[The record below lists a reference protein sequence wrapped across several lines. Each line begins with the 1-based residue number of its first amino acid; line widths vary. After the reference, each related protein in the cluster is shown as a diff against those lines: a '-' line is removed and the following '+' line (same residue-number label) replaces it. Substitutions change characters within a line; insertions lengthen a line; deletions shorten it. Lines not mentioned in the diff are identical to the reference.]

1 MILDAIKRVCFFLFL
16 IDLVIIACVIRQ
28 NREYKRIE
36 ETLAT
41 VQEER
46 QKPKVAITFD
56 DGPNAEFT
64 EPVLDVLKEKKVKA
78 TFFIMG
84 KCIAGNEGLLK
95 RMHKEGHLIGNHTF
109 HHVNLTSLSEE
120 DACAELTMTAEL
132 VKELTGQNVEFV
144 RPPFG
149 AWNDKAECVTDMIP
163 VLWTIDTL
171 DWCYQNAP
179 KSLAKVIGKVKE
191 NDIILMHDQYQ
202 ETVEALKLIIDYL
215 QSEGYELVTVD
226 EILLD

>member
-1 MILDAIKRVCFFLFL
+1 MLDTMKRVCFFLFL

-28 NREYKRIE
+28 DMEYKRME
-36 ETLAT
+36 KVLAT
-41 VQEER
+41 VQNTE

-56 DGPNAEFT
+56 DGPNAEYT
-64 EPVLDVLKEKKVKA
+64 EPVLDVLKEKEVKA

-84 KCIAGNEGLLK
+84 TCIEGNEDILK
-95 RMHKEGHLIGNHTF
+95 RMASEGHLIGNHTF
-109 HHVNLTSLSEE
+109 HHVNLTTLSEE
-120 DACAELTMTAEL
+120 EACAELTTTAAL
-132 VKELTGQNVEFV
+132 VKELTGQSVEFV

-149 AWNDKAECVTDMIP
+149 AWNEKAECATDMIP

-171 DWCYQNAP
+171 DWCYQSAP
-179 KSLAKVIGKVKE
+179 KSLAKVVGKVKE
-191 NDIILMHDQYQ
+191 NDIILMHDQYP
-202 ETVEALKLIIDYL
+202 ETVEALELIIDYL

>member
-1 MILDAIKRVCFFLFL
+1 MLETMKRVCFFLFL

-28 NREYKRIE
+28 DMEYKRME
-36 ETLAT
+36 KVLAT
-41 VQEER
+41 VQEAG

-56 DGPNAEFT
+56 DGPNAEYT
-64 EPVLDVLKEKKVKA
+64 EPVLDVLKEKEVKA

-84 KCIAGNEGLLK
+84 KCIEGNEDILK
-95 RMHKEGHLIGNHTF
+95 RMDAEGHLIGNHTF
-109 HHVNLTSLSEE
+109 HHVNLTKLSEE
-120 DACAELTMTAEL
+120 EACAELTKTAEL
-132 VKELTGQNVEFV
+132 VKELTGQSVEFV

-149 AWNDKAECVTDMIP
+149 AWNEKAECVTDMIP

-171 DWCYQNAP
+171 DWCYQSAP
-179 KSLAKVIGKVKE
+179 KSLAKVVGKVKE
-191 NDIILMHDQYQ
+191 NDIILMHDQYP
-202 ETVEALKLIIDYL
+202 ETVEALELIIDYL